1 MQPYNRADQLRD
13 FHASF
18 EFAVAILGDLAS
30 QHNAD
35 YCGDMSTV
43 NEIEA
48 ALLQLSTKEL
58 LQVERSLHAIY
69 RQRKDGILYDDAYGL
84 LTEAD
89 LIASAED
96 AFLAYD
102 KEEEKNANRPA
113 R

>member
-1 MQPYNRADQLRD
+1 
-13 FHASF
+13 
-18 EFAVAILGDLAS
+18 
-30 QHNAD
+30 
-35 YCGDMSTV
+35 MSTV

-48 ALLQLSTKEL
+48 ALPRLSTKEL

-69 RQRKDGILYDDAYGL
+69 RQRKDGILYDDAHGL
-84 LTEAD
+84 LSEAD
-89 LIASAED
+89 LIAGAED